1 MVGLDCED
9 CHQEKAMGTTRGMR
23 MKNPAHKCGCVN
35 GEIVGAMG
43 LSVTRAAEV
52 LGVMRQALPAPL
64 GQGAC
69 LTPPKGLGRAVGMLW
84 GGDPGNDGGCFPI
97 GQPGIAR
104 G

>member
-1 MVGLDCED
+1 
-9 CHQEKAMGTTRGMR
+9 MGTTRGMR

-69 LTPPKGLGRAVGMLW
+69 LTPEMVLGRSMDMLW
-84 GGDPGNDGGCFPI
+84 RSNRANDGVCFPI